1 MTKNEIE
8 TTGTAFDVDTS
19 MAELAAS
26 VFAVTGRLNNLYASV
41 HPAIVWRET
50 DSVRE
55 ARRISGEIKSAIDN
69 LKVGLTDDV
78 LDREIVRLNNLYA
91 SVHPAIVWR
100 ETDSVREAR
109 RISAEVEF
117 IKNKLIKIKELI
129 HKIDEYYAETE

>member
-19 MAELAAS
+19 MAGLAAS
-26 VFAVTGRLNNLYASV
+26 VFAVTG
-41 HPAIVWRET
+41 
-50 DSVRE
+50 
-55 ARRISGEIKSAIDN
+55 
-69 LKVGLTDDV
+69 
-78 LDREIVRLNNLYA
+78 RLNNLYA